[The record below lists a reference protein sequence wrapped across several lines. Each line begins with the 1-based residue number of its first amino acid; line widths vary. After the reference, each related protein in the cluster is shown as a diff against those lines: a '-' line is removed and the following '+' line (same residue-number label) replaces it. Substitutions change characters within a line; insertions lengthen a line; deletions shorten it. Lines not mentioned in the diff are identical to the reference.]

1 MQTNQAQPRS
11 WIAGAVL
18 CVLLV
23 SLLAAAVQPKAQ
35 PVSAQQPDA
44 AGQPP
49 ATTSVKDIVKHKTE
63 THRQYALQQA
73 TPAHESVL
81 S

>member
-11 WIAGAVL
+11 WIASAVL
-18 CVLLV
+18 AMVLV
-23 SLLAAAVQPKAQ
+23 SLLVAAVQPKAQ
-35 PVSAQQPDA
+35 PVSAQQPYA
-44 AGQPP
+44 PVQAP